1 MASSVTHKGIVT
13 KVSDGMAYVRIEQ
26 LSACA
31 ECHSSSLCS
40 AAEKQEKIIETLT
53 DGKKVAVGDL
63 VNIVGKQTQAYTA
76 ILIAFV
82 LPMILMLSVLLIT
95 KLIALW
101 SETSCALAAL
111 GTLALFYAVLWL
123 FRNNI
128 KAKFTFHIENI

>member
-1 MASSVTHKGIVT
+1 MAFSVTHKGYVT
-13 KVSDGMAYVRIEQ
+13 KVSDGIAYVRIEQ
-26 LSACA
+26 ISACA
-31 ECHSSSLCS
+31 ECRSSSLC
-40 AAEKQEKIIETLT
+40 AASEKQEKIIETFT

-63 VNIVGKQTQAYTA
+63 VNIVGKQSQAYMA

-101 SETSCALAAL
+101 SDTSCAFAAL
-111 GTLALFYAVLWL
+111 VTLALFYFVLWL